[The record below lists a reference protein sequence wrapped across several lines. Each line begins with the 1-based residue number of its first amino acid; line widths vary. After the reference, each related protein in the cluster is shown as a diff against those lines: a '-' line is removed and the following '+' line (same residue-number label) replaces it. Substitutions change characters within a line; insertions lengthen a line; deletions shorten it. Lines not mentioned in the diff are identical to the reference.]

1 MISMERHGAG
11 SMKWHGVADRHV
23 VRVAALV
30 LVAILGSGRPAPA
43 ADALDPLAGVW
54 RDATVLEQQD
64 LDLLP
69 GDLDRTITIAGAQ
82 VTLRRRTA
90 DGGAAEVTLVGGER
104 SAVLQVA
111 PASSGLLGRLFSP
124 GQGSPLDGD
133 RLIWARIDG
142 AALIVYGLAIDGSG
156 HFTIEQ
162 ERHAR
167 EGDQLRVEVT
177 RLRFGAEPVR
187 AVAML
192 VRRKG

>member
-1 MISMERHGAG
+1 
-11 SMKWHGVADRHV
+11 
-23 VRVAALV
+23 
-30 LVAILGSGRPAPA
+30 
-43 ADALDPLAGVW
+43 
-54 RDATVLEQQD
+54 
-64 LDLLP
+64 
-69 GDLDRTITIAGAQ
+69 
-82 VTLRRRTA
+82 
-90 DGGAAEVTLVGGER
+90 
-104 SAVLQVA
+104 VA
-111 PASSGLLGRLFSP
+111 PASSGLLGRLVSP

-133 RLIWARIDG
+133 RLFWARIDG